1 MLSGEFNDA
10 LTPIPVRSNAGELKL
25 VPEVWAYW
33 LVSALYTM
41 KGCASDP
48 PNATPSGLI
57 KPGLRPGPWELY
69 GARCQASEVVSHA
82 PTAMALTISEGG
94 CTRHS
99 GHAFSASLPTEIL
112 AQVRAEQ
119 RRVGNEC
126 VSRGRLRC

>member
-1 MLSGEFNDA
+1 MIREPPRSTRTDTL
-10 LTPIPVRSNAGELKL
+10 LPYTTRVRS
-25 VPEVWAYW
+25 
-33 LVSALYTM
+33 SALYTM

-99 GHAFSASLPTEIL
+99 GHALSPSLPTAIEIG
-112 AQVRAEQ
+112 RAH
-119 RRVGNEC
+119 V
-126 VSRGRLRC
+126 

>member
-1 MLSGEFNDA
+1 
-10 LTPIPVRSNAGELKL
+10 
-25 VPEVWAYW
+25 
-33 LVSALYTM
+33 M

-48 PNATPSGLI
+48 PNATQSFLI

-99 GHAFSASLPTEIL
+99 GHALSPSLPTAIV
-112 AQVRAEQ
+112 AKVFPVAR
-119 RRVGNEC
+119 C
-126 VSRGRLRC
+126 LRSEEHTSELQSLMRISYAVFCLKKKTNQQSDSTNI

>member
-1 MLSGEFNDA
+1 MWLINMVFGRIACCAIKAFTASMLSGEFNDA

-69 GARCQASEVVSHA
+69 GARRSE
-82 PTAMALTISEGG
+82 E
-94 CTRHS
+94 
-99 GHAFSASLPTEIL
+99 
-112 AQVRAEQ
+112 
-119 RRVGNEC
+119 RRVGKEC
-126 VSRGRLRC
+126 VSTCRSRWSPYP